1 MPQDLQLQCH
11 SLLIF
16 DVFTISLL
24 WIVDI
29 FSSTKNTRR
38 WRDTTIVKIT
48 PHFLRGA
55 KLCSQHHVRWFTP
68 WFRGSHA
75 LFWPLLA
82 LAHIKKKHRNIFCFF
97 LCFFSCVRCVCALA
111 HVCICEC
118 RPEVKVRCCSSD
130 AICWVLASGH
140 EELRRAVLGN
150 SL

>member
-24 WIVDI
+24 WIVGI

-38 WRDTTIVKIT
+38 WRDTAIVKIT

-97 LCFFSCVRCVCALA
+97 LVFLFMCTLCVCTCTCLYLWVQARGQSQVLFL
-111 HVCICEC
+111 
-118 RPEVKVRCCSSD
+118 RCHLLGISLRS
-130 AICWVLASGH
+130 WRT
-140 EELRRAVLGN
+140 EEG
-150 SL
+150 STGQ